1 MSAVTKAILA
11 INNMEDLKEAISA
24 INVKGRELQ
33 RYAANNFS
41 VGNWVEFKSKTGR
54 IVKGQI
60 VKINQKTVKVRVEV
74 KEINSFTTW
83 TVSPTMLSRQ
93 GI

>member
-1 MSAVTKAILA
+1 MSAATKAILA

-24 INVKGRELQ
+24 INVKGREPQ

-41 VGNWVEFKSKTGR
+41 VGNWVQFKSKTGR

-60 VKINQKTVKVRVEV
+60 VKINQKTVKV
-74 KEINSFTTW
+74 KETDSFTTW

>member
-1 MSAVTKAILA
+1 MSAATRAILA
-11 INNMEDLKEAISA
+11 IDNMDDLKEAIAA

-41 VGNWVEFKSKTGR
+41 IGNFVQFRSKTGK

-60 VKINQKTVKVRVEV
+60 VKINQKTIKI
-74 KEINSFTTW
+74 KETNGLTTW
-83 TVSPTMLSRQ
+83 TVSPTMLTRQ

>member
-1 MSAVTKAILA
+1 MSAATRAILA
-11 INNMEDLKEAISA
+11 IDNMDDLRETIAA

-41 VGNWVEFKSKTGR
+41 IGNFVQFRSKTGK

-60 VKINQKTVKVRVEV
+60 VKINQKTIKI
-74 KEINSFTTW
+74 KETNGLTTW
-83 TVSPTMLSRQ
+83 TVSPTMLTRQ

>member
-1 MSAVTKAILA
+1 MSAATRAILA
-11 INNMEDLKEAISA
+11 INNIEDLKEAIA
-24 INVKGRELQ
+24 AVNVKSRELQ

-41 VGNWVEFKSKTGR
+41 VGNWVQFRSKTGK

-60 VKINQKTVKVRVEV
+60 TKINQKTVKI
-74 KEINSFTTW
+74 KETDSLTTW